1 MKKQELEIL
10 VGSMKYWSTEKIER
24 TLDIISDWETNHN
37 KCKASYFWA
46 PPLKAADRRRYEDY
60 YTRTESVQIKDIKI
74 TYDSKCECSCRY
86 YYWSDGLKIEGL
98 GDGVRITFGDL
109 KKLCD
114 RCRDIIADRKTPF
127 AQTA

>member
-1 MKKQELEIL
+1 MKKQELEVIA
-10 VGSMKYWSTEKIER
+10 GSIKHWSTDKIER
-24 TLDIISDWETNHN
+24 TLRILHEWEANHN
-37 KCKASYFWA
+37 KCKASYNWT
-46 PPLKAADRRRYEDY
+46 PPLRAADRRRYEDY
-60 YTRTESVQIKDIKI
+60 YTRSESIKIKEIKI
-74 TYDSKCECSCRY
+74 TYDSKCECSCNH

-98 GDGVRITFGDL
+98 GDGVKITFGDL